1 MRTHSRCKV
10 KHSSRIARDIHHSLR
25 ASCDDVASASDAI
38 RRAWNTARARRATAL
53 MSTLHDGAYDAFII
67 WAEQRDDVIAL
78 ECTITSGEARGE
90 VVNIVTSSFVTRD
103 PLSLVGM
110 PCTLTV
116 RGDEIRV
123 TE

>member
-10 KHSSRIARDIHHSLR
+10 KHSSRIARGIHHSLR
-25 ASCDDVASASDAI
+25 ASRDDVASASMRFQRASNSART
-38 RRAWNTARARRATAL
+38 RRASPL

-67 WAEQRDDVIAL
+67 WAEERDDGIAL

-116 RGDEIRV
+116 RGNEIRV
-123 TE
+123 AE